1 MTAYTLHISP
11 AALQEL
17 HDLDRPVCQRL
28 IKKIRWLATNAATI
42 RPDMLKGDLS
52 GLFTNR
58 AGKGLAPSRPTL
70 GWAKPTAAGRF
81 RKQARGFGLAA
92 HPSPLR
98 RSPSQE
104 VNFNAAPLVSCAKA
118 AIVSFTKES
127 RKSTSS

>member
-52 GLFTNR
+52 GLFQLREGSYRIIYQRIEEKHIILIHAVGNR
-58 AGKGLAPSRPTL
+58 RDIYR
-70 GWAKPTAAGRF
+70 KPR
-81 RKQARGFGLAA
+81 
-92 HPSPLR
+92 
-98 RSPSQE
+98 
-104 VNFNAAPLVSCAKA
+104 
-118 AIVSFTKES
+118 
-127 RKSTSS
+127 